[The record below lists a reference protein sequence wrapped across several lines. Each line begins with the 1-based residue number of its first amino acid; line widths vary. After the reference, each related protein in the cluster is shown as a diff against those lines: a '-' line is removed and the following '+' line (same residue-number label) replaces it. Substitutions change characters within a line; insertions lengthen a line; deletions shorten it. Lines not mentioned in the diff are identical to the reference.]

1 MEDVVNKDV
10 KSLTDILREQF
21 KGVLDAAAGFLLKI
35 GLTPNVLT
43 IVGLVGHFAAAFLL
57 ARGRITLAG
66 VVLLLLAPADA
77 LDGSMARLQGS
88 IKPFGAFLD
97 SVTDRYA
104 ELVIFGG
111 LLLYFIPQG
120 DMLACV
126 LVYLAMM
133 GSLMVSYS
141 RARAEAV
148 GIEAKNG
155 IMTRIERYLVLI
167 PSLLFHFPVVGVGII
182 AVLANITAV
191 QRILRVRRDGNKTE

>member
-1 MEDVVNKDV
+1 MVEAQNKDP
-10 KSLTDILREQF
+10 KSLTDFLRERL
-21 KGVLDAAAGFLLKI
+21 KGVLNAAAGFLLKI
-35 GLTPNVLT
+35 GLTANALT
-43 IVGLVGHFAAAFLL
+43 MIGLAGHFVAAFFL

-66 VVLLLLAPADA
+66 LVLLVLAPADA
-77 LDGSMARLQGS
+77 LDGSMARMQGE

-111 LLLYFIPQG
+111 LLLHYILQG
-120 DMLACV
+120 NMLACV

-148 GIEAKNG
+148 GIEAKLG
-155 IMTRIERYLVLI
+155 IMTRVERYIVLI
-167 PSLLFHFPVVGVGII
+167 AALLFNFPVVGVGII

-191 QRILRVRRDGNKTE
+191 QRILRVRRDGRN

>member
-97 SVTDRYA
+97 SVTDRYV